1 MSNQTNVKTEPGQFE
16 IDESKKTAFRGNV
29 FISPKRGIWI
39 AAMYN
44 WFVEDQNDRVLPDG
58 GSGDPAN
65 GGHRRI
71 GKPVLHRINRMK
83 INGMTLCSWGLCMLY
98 PLLASALDD
107 DYPWGRIELKPKSA
121 EFHIKN
127 AEHHTQLEVP
137 RFQNPVTKLFLK
149 SDPQQQPLRLKPG
162 VTTWQITLP
171 DHVQGS
177 AVIVMQTVGP
187 PRLTREP
194 VIYRPDAQGEVVLP
208 AHGAIVH
215 GEKLRYEPQPHKNT
229 VGYWQN
235 EKDWCEWKLSL
246 PKPMSYHVY
255 ILQGCGKGHG
265 GSRVNV
271 IAGDRQLEFE
281 VEDTGHFQNFLE
293 RQIGTLEFGSSKN
306 QSIKLVPVNKAKGAV
321 MDVRQVRLV
330 PVKGKE

>member
-1 MSNQTNVKTEPGQFE
+1 MV
-16 IDESKKTAFRGNV
+16 V
-29 FISPKRGIWI
+29 
-39 AAMYN
+39 MYS
-44 WFVEDQNDRVLPDG
+44 WFFGDQNDMVLLDHE
-58 GSGDPAN
+58 SGDPVHDGNVIVAKQSCN
-65 GGHRRI
+65 G
-71 GKPVLHRINRMK
+71 LTAMK
-83 INGMTLCSWGLCMLY
+83 SNGMTLCSWGLCVLY
-98 PLLASALDD
+98 PLLAVAQDG
-107 DYPWGRIELKPKSA
+107 DYPWGRIELKPESA
-121 EFHIKN
+121 EFQVKDAGN
-127 AEHHTQLEVP
+127 HTQLEVP

-171 DHVQGS
+171 DHVQGA

-187 PRLTREP
+187 PRLSSEP
-194 VIYRPDAQGEVVLP
+194 QIYRPDAQGEIVLP
-208 AHGAIVH
+208 AHGAVVH

-235 EKDWCEWKLSL
+235 EKDWCEWKLSV

-265 GSRVNV
+265 GSRVNA
-271 IAGDRQLEFE
+271 IAGDRKLEFE
-281 VEDTGHFQNFLE
+281 VEDTGHFQNFRE

-306 QSIKLVPVNKAKGAV
+306 QSIKLVPISKAKGAV

-330 PVKGKE
+330 PVKGRK